1 MMDRKDQ
8 DHWVCEENIA
18 RFEGQLMLATS
29 EKNRDHLRGLLARE
43 PERLRPLSPKD

>member
-1 MMDRKDQ
+1 MGQ
-8 DHWVCEENIA
+8 SDHHRWVCEENIA